1 VCFATI
7 EAIRA
12 DRDRFQTR
20 KANWNIKDKELNLRA
35 GLAAFSDADRVVAVN
50 LDNFAPLNSIDDLVR
65 LLIQTGISFSRPSNA
80 EIAAEDG
87 DNSFEATIRSGDELA
102 TAARVAVELAASWVS
117 DSDVAAYRIATG
129 RSAR

>member
-12 DRDRFQTR
+12 ARDRFQTR

-87 DNSFEATIRSGDELA
+87 DNSSRP
-102 TAARVAVELAASWVS
+102 
-117 DSDVAAYRIATG
+117 
-129 RSAR
+129 RSAVATNWRPQHAWRRSLLHVGLVTAT